1 MKRLVVIIAGLIV
14 STAVVA
20 QTPRPFKVEKFAD
33 MQAPLGVTFTPDGRM
48 LVVEK
53 AGRLFVISKDGKK
66 SDPITEGLP
75 TPDTSGQGGM
85 SDVVVHPDFA
95 SNNMVYIS
103 FTEAGDN
110 DTRGGAVGRGTLKLS
125 GNGGSVENYTVIWR
139 QDPKV
144 DGAGHFSQRMHFSP
158 DGKYLFITSGERQ
171 QGAPAQDLK
180 VNLGKIIRLNP
191 DGSIPEDN
199 PFYDQGGRTAQ
210 IWSYGH
216 RNLTGI
222 DFDADGVLWE
232 TEMGPMGGDELNKI
246 DEPGK
251 NHGWPVVS
259 NGNDY
264 NGDVI
269 PDHDT
274 HPEFKKPVVWWNPS
288 ISPGGLLAY
297 TGDMFPEWK
306 GSFFLAGLSSMA
318 IVRVSTRFG
327 AVLSETGRWDMG
339 ARIRD
344 LEQGPDGAIYA
355 LMDAGFGPNASGV
368 GILKLTPADK

>member
-1 MKRLVVIIAGLIV
+1 MKRLVVIIAGLII

-20 QTPRPFKVEKFAD
+20 QTPRPFNVEKFAD
-33 MQAPLGVTFTPDGRM
+33 AQAPLGATFMPDGRM

-53 AGRLFVISKDGKK
+53 AGRLLVISKDGKK
-66 SDPITEGLP
+66 TMAITKGLP

-85 SDVVVHPDFA
+85 SDVTLHPDFS
-95 SNNMVYIS
+95 SNNMIYIS
-103 FTEAGDN
+103 FTEPGDN
-110 DTRGGAVGRGTLKLS
+110 DTRGGAVGRGTLNLS
-125 GNGGSVENYTVIWR
+125 GEGSVDGYNIIWR

-158 DGKYLFITSGERQ
+158 DGKYLFVTSGERQ
-171 QGAPAQDLK
+171 RGDPAQDLK
-180 VNLGKIIRLNP
+180 VNLGKILRLNP
-191 DGSIPEDN
+191 DGSAAKGN
-199 PFYDQGGRTAQ
+199 PFYDQGGLTAQ

-222 DFDADGVLWE
+222 DFDADGTLWE
-232 TEMGPMGGDELNKI
+232 CEMGPMGGDELNRI
-246 DEPGK
+246 DEAGK
-251 NHGWPVVS
+251 NHGWPLVS

-269 PDHDT
+269 SDHDT
-274 HPEFKKPVVWWNPS
+274 RPEFKKPVVWWNPS

-297 TGDMFPEWK
+297 TGDLFPDWK
-306 GSFFLAGLSSMA
+306 GSFFLAGLSAQA

-327 AVLSETGRWDMG
+327 TVLSETGRWDMG

-355 LMDAGFGPNASGV
+355 LMDPSGGPNSTPG
-368 GILKLTPADK
+368 GILKLTPAK